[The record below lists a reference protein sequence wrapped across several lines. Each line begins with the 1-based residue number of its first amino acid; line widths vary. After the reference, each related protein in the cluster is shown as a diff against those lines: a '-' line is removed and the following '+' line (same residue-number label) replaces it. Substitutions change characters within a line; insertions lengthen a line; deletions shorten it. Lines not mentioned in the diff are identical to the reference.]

1 MYGCNLLDFINQCH
15 HEINEYKINKLTN
28 LTKDAQV
35 SARGER
41 ARSGA
46 GEPAAGCPG
55 GRPTPFR
62 GPRRAGRP
70 RARGGRGAGPRA
82 SAPASPPRRPWSP
95 FRSAVCGRSPGAG
108 AWRVSLF
115 SPAFPQRHVMWRLLG
130 RRSPSLRLRRGGRP
144 GPRRVFESRR
154 VFPYCRAFWITVPY
168 QIYFVNVFSRSI
180 VCLFISSIVT
190 HF

>member
-1 MYGCNLLDFINQCH
+1 MS
-15 HEINEYKINKLTN
+15 T
-28 LTKDAQV
+28 
-35 SARGER
+35 RGER

-55 GRPTPFR
+55 GRPTPFPWPPQGR
-62 GPRRAGRP
+62 QAPGPGRAG
-70 RARGGRGAGPRA
+70 GW
-82 SAPASPPRRPWSP
+82 APGSGSSVPAAAAVVALP
-95 FRSAVCGRSPGAG
+95 VCGRSPGAG

>member
-1 MYGCNLLDFINQCH
+1 MRESPPQA
-15 HEINEYKINKLTN
+15 
-28 LTKDAQV
+28 AQ
-35 SARGER
+35 
-41 ARSGA
+41 
-46 GEPAAGCPG
+46 AAGPPRSAAPAGRAGPG
-55 GRPTPFR
+55 LGEGGGPGPGLRLRRPRRGSRGRPS
-62 GPRRAGRP
+62 GL
-70 RARGGRGAGPRA
+70 
-82 SAPASPPRRPWSP
+82 
-95 FRSAVCGRSPGAG
+95 RSAVCGRSPGAG

-180 VCLFISSIVT
+180 VCLFIFSIVT